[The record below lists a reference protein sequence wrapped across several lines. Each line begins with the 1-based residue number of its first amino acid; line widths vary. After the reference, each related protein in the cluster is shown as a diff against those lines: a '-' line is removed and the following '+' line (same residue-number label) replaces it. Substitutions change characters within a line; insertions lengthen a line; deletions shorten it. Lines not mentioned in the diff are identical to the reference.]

1 MRRRALLAAALVTAV
16 HALVATA
23 AGADRAPPPLSKLL
37 ARHAPIVVLQ
47 QAERFRPVSV
57 DGFLADSDVTKK
69 TDGGWETV
77 GGPLPRGGANLR
89 LNQRYC
95 NAIEGVSASPC
106 YASAQAAHGSTP
118 VVYGKA
124 FRLKNRIDLQY
135 WFWYPYNDYSP
146 TVPAGDIWQ
155 VHEGDWEAVSVIL
168 DSLGRPLLAGY
179 SQHGEGKRRAWRA
192 VPKRGSRPIVYVAL
206 GSHANYFGPATRPLD
221 RACWPKE
228 ALAVFDAYEMKPVDR
243 AARGRTVAPR
253 VAPVRAASPGWMR
266 YRGAWGEAQYVGFP
280 NIDPITY
287 GAGPQGPAFHD
298 AWRTPIRSLLEWPV
312 G

>member
-37 ARHAPIVVLQ
+37 ARHVPIVVLQ

-69 TDGGWETV
+69 TDGGWEAV
-77 GGPLPRGGANLR
+77 GGPLARGGATLR

-124 FRLKNRIDLQY
+124 FRLKSRIDLQY

-168 DSLGRPLLAGY
+168 DRRGKPLAAGY
-179 SQHGEGKRRAWRA
+179 SQHGEGKRRAWRG

-206 GSHANYFGPATRPLD
+206 GSHANYFGKGTIPLD
-221 RACWPKE
+221 P
-228 ALAVFDAYEMKPVDR
+228 
-243 AARGRTVAPR
+243 RTVDIALIRIIEAYGFPAVEHTGGGATFR
-253 VAPVRAASPGWMR
+253 PKLVPVTAKSPSWMR
-266 YRGAWGEAQYVGFP
+266 FAGAWGEAGYVHVPDKEPFEQ
-280 NIDPITY
+280 
-287 GAGPQGPAFHD
+287 GPGPRGPAFHEQ
-298 AWRTPIRSLLEWPV
+298 WRSPVKEVLSWPK